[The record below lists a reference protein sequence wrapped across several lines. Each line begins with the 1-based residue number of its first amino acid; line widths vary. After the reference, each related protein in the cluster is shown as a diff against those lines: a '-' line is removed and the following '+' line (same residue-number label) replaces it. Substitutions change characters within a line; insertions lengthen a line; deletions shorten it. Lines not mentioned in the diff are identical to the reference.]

1 MSITCP
7 LEGDGKSSGNL
18 QIFVT
23 PLWSHCLADYDS
35 PDHVARA
42 PINVSASSLT
52 IVVNR
57 RDRQSLMRQRK
68 NPDER
73 LRHLDAVSPTRTLE
87 QWWTNTKGKMGLS
100 EAVDGQFVW

>member
-1 MSITCP
+1 MTP
-7 LEGDGKSSGNL
+7 
-18 QIFVT
+18 QIISQEPPVN
-23 PLWSHCLADYDS
+23 S
-35 PDHVARA
+35 
-42 PINVSASSLT
+42 SASSLT